1 VLSLDHVPADGDPN
15 DAAEAPPAPLLTM
28 RQVGSCV
35 LAAGEIDATTTDL
48 FRAALAGPTVATI
61 DLSAVTFMASA
72 GLNEL
77 VRAVRDATSEGRQ
90 LRVVAVSPPVARLL
104 DLTGL
109 SALAPD
115 PMPRA
120 SAAPTHTGPGQA
132 TRGPSPVDA

>member
-1 VLSLDHVPADGDPN
+1 MANADGALN
-15 DAAEAPPAPLLTM
+15 AIAETSAPRLLRM

-35 LAAGEIDATTTDL
+35 LADGEIDATTTEV
-48 FRAALAGPTVATI
+48 FRAALAGPTVATV
-61 DLSAVTFMASA
+61 DLSAVTFMGSA

-77 VRAVRDATSEGRQ
+77 VRAVRDAVSEGRE

-115 PMPRA
+115 PLPL
-120 SAAPTHTGPGQA
+120 
-132 TRGPSPVDA
+132 TRS